1 MIYSPLVNFVRT
13 HDYAMFLKKSIT
25 WNVCKVHALLGS
37 VYGINLQQS
46 RFFHLIRQSSQSG
59 VDARFQLWPLLDFS
73 TVQQLEQVVF
83 NPDLAVD

>member
-1 MIYSPLVNFVRT
+1 MNFVRT

-25 WNVCKVHALLGS
+25 LNVCKVHGLLGS
-37 VYGINLQQS
+37 VYGINLKQS
-46 RFFHLIRQSSQSG
+46 GLFHLIRQSSQSG
-59 VDARFQLWPLLDFS
+59 EDARFQLWSLLDFS